1 MEHMKKKKRFSRRDL
16 LYKSLLFIVTVTLI
30 VYFLP
35 RDGKFNYQFD
45 INKPWKYG
53 QLIATFDFPIYK
65 DDAVVNREQDSLLAS
80 FQPYYLLDKQ
90 IEKDAISKLK
100 ENYHTHLKGILP
112 SVDYLRYIE
121 RTLKEIYGAGI
132 VSTEN
137 IQKLHK
143 DSTSAIM
150 IIDDKLANSKPTDN
164 IYTVKKAYEYLLSAD
179 TTHFNREI
187 LRQCSLN
194 EYITPNLTFDQQR
207 TQTAK
212 EEMLNNYSWANGLVV
227 SGQKIIDR
235 GEIISPETYNI
246 LESLRKESIKRS
258 ESIDQRRLILA
269 GQILFVGM
277 LMLCFMLYLDLF
289 RKDYYER
296 KGSLS
301 LLFTLIVF
309 YSVVTAFMVT
319 HNIFNVYMI
328 PYAMLPIIIRVFLD
342 SRTAFLTHVITIL
355 ICSISLRFPHEF
367 ILTQLAAGLVAI
379 FSLREL
385 SQRSQ
390 LFRTALLVI
399 LTYAAIYFAFELM
412 TENGLANDFSK
423 LNVRMYTYFIINGI
437 LLLFTYP
444 LLFLLEKTFGFTSN
458 VTLVE
463 LSNINSDLLRQ
474 MSETVPGT
482 FQHSMQVANLAA
494 EAAIRIGAKSQL
506 VRTGA
511 LYHDIG
517 KMENPAF
524 FTENQSG
531 GVNPHKNLNYEQ
543 SAQVVISH
551 VTDGLKLADKHNL
564 PKVIKDF
571 ISTHHGRGKTKFFYI
586 SWKNEHPDEE
596 PNEELFTYP
605 GPNPFSKETAI
616 LMMADAVEAASR
628 SLPEYTE
635 ETISNLVDKIIDS
648 QVAEGYFKECP
659 ITFKD
664 IATIKTVFKEK
675 LKIAYHTRI
684 SYPELKK

>member
-1 MEHMKKKKRFSRRDL
+1 MKQFGTKKNFSYKDL
-16 LYKSLLFIVTVTLI
+16 LYKALIFVGTVSLI

-53 QLIATFDFPIYK
+53 QLMANFDFPIYK
-65 DDAVVNREQDSLLAS
+65 DEAVVKRELDSLLAS
-80 FQPYYLLDKQ
+80 FQPYYQLNKKV
-90 IEKDAISKLK
+90 EKEALSRLK
-100 ENYHTHLKGILP
+100 EDYHSNLKGILP
-112 SVDYLRYIE
+112 STDYIRYIE
-121 RTLKEIYGAGI
+121 KGLKEIYKAGV
-132 VSTEN
+132 VSTEDMHHMN
-137 IQKLHK
+137 E
-143 DSTSAIM
+143 DSTASIM
-150 IIDDKLANSKPTDN
+150 VIENKLANPRVTDGVF
-164 IYTVKKAYEYLLSAD
+164 TVKKAYEYLISND
-179 TTHFNREI
+179 TDHYDRDI
-187 LRQCSLN
+187 LRQCALN
-194 EYITPNLTFDQQR
+194 EYITPNLTYDTLR
-207 TQTAK
+207 TKTAK
-212 EEMLNNYSWANGLVV
+212 EEILNNYSWANGVV
-227 SGQKIIDR
+227 QSGQKIIDR
-235 GEIISPETYNI
+235 GEIIDSQTYNI

-258 ESIDQRRLILA
+258 ESFGQKRLILG
-269 GQILFVGM
+269 GQILFVGI

-301 LLFTLIVF
+301 LLFILIVF
-309 YSVVTAFMVT
+309 YCIVTALMVSN
-319 HNIFNVYMI
+319 NIFNVYII

-342 SRTAFLTHVITIL
+342 SRTAFVTHVITIL
-355 ICSISLRFPHEF
+355 LCSITLRYPHEF

-390 LFRTALLVI
+390 LFRTAFLVI
-399 LTYAAIYFAFELM
+399 LTYAAVYFAIELI
-412 TENGLANDFSK
+412 TENDLSK
-423 LNVRMYTYFIINGI
+423 LNASMYIYFIINGI
-437 LLLFTYP
+437 LLLFAYP

-463 LSNINSDLLRQ
+463 LSNINNDLLRQ

-524 FTENQSG
+524 FTENQSAG
-531 GVNPHKNLNYEQ
+531 NNPHKNLNYEQ
-543 SAQVVISH
+543 SAHVVVHH
-551 VTDGLKLADKHNL
+551 VTDGLKLAEKHNL

-571 ISTHHGRGKTKFFYI
+571 ISTHHGQGKTKFFYI
-586 SWKNEHPDEE
+586 SWKNEHPGEE
-596 PNEELFTYP
+596 PNEETFTYP

-635 ETISNLVDKIIDS
+635 ESISNLVDKIIDT
-648 QVAEGYFKECP
+648 QVEEGYFKECP

-664 IATIKTVFKEK
+664 IATIKAVFKEK
-675 LKIAYHTRI
+675 LKTIYHTRI
-684 SYPELKK
+684 SYPELNK